1 MKHLLFSI
9 LFFPL
14 CAFGQDS
21 ATYTFRLDTFGIDS
35 FFLVEVYT
43 QPQAGLPRAIE
54 TEYPIY
60 MTDTAQ
66 LSAYIVSLRAE
77 YDAITA
83 QAAELAKRKSAWDYR
98 YNRVI
103 CLRDSVFYGQ
113 SCGSGIGSRMVKAP
127 PVWSVIEHDT
137 IDMNVKYLVFE
148 PEPAGFWVVY
158 PTGGFDWITGVEQA
172 KQSGTILYRN
182 GVTGELK
189 KPKAKKPTK
198 PKKKKP

>member
-1 MKHLLFSI
+1 MRHILFSI
-9 LFFPL
+9 LFLPL

-35 FFLVEVYT
+35 FFLVEVRS
-43 QPQAGLPRAIE
+43 QPQTGLPRAIE

-66 LSAYIVSLRAE
+66 LSAYIVSMRAE

-83 QAAELAKRKSAWDYR
+83 QVAELSKRKAAWDYR

-103 CLRDSVFYGQ
+103 CLRDSVFYGA
-113 SCGSGIGSRMVKAP
+113 SCTGIGSRMVKAS
-127 PVWSVIEHDT
+127 PVESKTV
-137 IDMNVKYLVFE
+137 
-148 PEPAGFWVVY
+148 EPAGFWVVY
-158 PTGGFDWITGVEQA
+158 PSGGFDWITGVEQA

-189 KPKAKKPTK
+189 KPKAKKTAQ

>member
-1 MKHLLFSI
+1 MRKI
-9 LFFPL
+9 LFAIMFLPL
-14 CAFGQDS
+14 SAFGQDS
-21 ATYTFRLDTFGIDS
+21 ATYTFRLDTFGLDS

-66 LSAYIVSLRAE
+66 LSAYITSMEAE

-83 QAAELAKRKSAWDYR
+83 QASELVKRKAAWDYR
-98 YNRVI
+98 HQRVI
-103 CLRDSVFYGQ
+103 CLRDSVFYGR
-113 SCGSGIGSRMVKAP
+113 SCGTGIGSRMVTAP
-127 PVWSVIEHDT
+127 PVEAQAV
-137 IDMNVKYLVFE
+137 
-148 PEPAGFWVVY
+148 EPAGFWVVY

-189 KPKAKKPTK
+189 KPKAKKSTK
-198 PKKKKP
+198 PKKK